1 MRAQGNFS
9 SWIENSLPSHV
20 KLSASLQLQALAG
33 DAGFRRYYRLNTSPS
48 LIAVDSPPT
57 KEKNPAYINISLFLQ
72 SNGVRTPKIYAVNFE
87 QGFML
92 LEDFGQ
98 RLFQDQLSSENQSY
112 RYDQAE
118 SCLLEIQNCPADTD
132 LVEDFDREK
141 LAEEL
146 ALFERWF
153 VTDLLGI
160 SLNRDQKALL
170 DQLFEQLIDNALQQP
185 QVLVHSDYHCRNL
198 MLIEDE
204 QLGVIDFQD
213 AMRGP
218 ITYDLVSLLKDC
230 YVRWPSTWVV
240 QRALDFKQ
248 RLESDRSLPP
258 CSDEQFLHWFDLMG
272 LQRHIKVLGIFA
284 RLALRDK
291 KTTYLNDVPLV
302 VRYCL
307 EAADSYQQG
316 AEFSHWFKKTIVP
329 ALLEQ
334 SWYKEHQDASQ

>member
-1 MRAQGNFS
+1 MPDQHSFCN
-9 SWIENSLPSHV
+9 WIECSLPSHV
-20 KLSASLQLQALAG
+20 RLSGLLQLQALAG

-48 LIAVDSPPT
+48 LIAVDSPPL
-57 KEKNPAYINISLFLQ
+57 KEKNPAYVNISLFLQ

-98 RLFQDQLSSENQSY
+98 RLFQDELNTDKESY
-112 RYDQAE
+112 LYEKAE
-118 SCLLEIQNCPADTD
+118 SSLLEIQNCPADTD

-141 LAEEL
+141 LAAEL
-146 ALFERWF
+146 ALFEQWF

-160 SLNRDQKALL
+160 SLNRDEKALL

-198 MLIEDE
+198 MLIEGE
-204 QLGVIDFQD
+204 QLGIIDFQD

-230 YVRWPSTWVV
+230 YIRRPSTWVV
-240 QRALDFKQ
+240 QRALNFKR
-248 RLESDRSLPP
+248 RLEREQSQPLCD
-258 CSDEQFLHWFDLMG
+258 DQQFLCWFDLMG

-291 KTTYLNDVPLV
+291 KTTYLNDIPLV

-316 AEFSHWFKKTIVP
+316 AEFSHWFKEILVP